1 MSLSVAILA
10 GGLGTRL
17 KSKTN
22 TKPKALIDIAGKPFI
37 IRQLDHLFSEG
48 IKHIVICAG
57 HFGQQI
63 EDLIGSG
70 NKFNLKIDYSY
81 DGQELLGTGGAIK
94 KALPF
99 LGKDFFILY
108 GDSFLPI
115 KYNLIENAFYK
126 AKKTALMTIFKNI
139 GKWDTSNVS
148 LQKNIVVYDKKKPK
162 PNMIF
167 IDCGLSVVNN
177 SIFDLYPKD
186 KNFDLGDIYHQLSLK
201 GKLAVHEVYDRF
213 YEIGSSSGLNETIG
227 YFKKNN

>member
-1 MSLSVAILA
+1 M
-10 GGLGTRL
+10 
-17 KSKTN
+17 
-22 TKPKALIDIAGKPFI
+22 
-37 IRQLDHLFSEG
+37 
-48 IKHIVICAG
+48 
-57 HFGQQI
+57 
-63 EDLIGSG
+63 
-70 NKFNLKIDYSY
+70 
-81 DGQELLGTGGAIK
+81 LGTGGAIK

-108 GDSFLPI
+108 GDSFLPV

-126 AKKTALMTIFKNI
+126 AKKLALMTIFKNA

-148 LQKNIVVYDKKKPK
+148 LQKNIVVYDKKNPK
-162 PNMIF
+162 PNMMF
-167 IDCGLSVVNN
+167 IDYGLSLVNN

-213 YEIGSSSGLNETIG
+213 YEIGTSCGLNETIG